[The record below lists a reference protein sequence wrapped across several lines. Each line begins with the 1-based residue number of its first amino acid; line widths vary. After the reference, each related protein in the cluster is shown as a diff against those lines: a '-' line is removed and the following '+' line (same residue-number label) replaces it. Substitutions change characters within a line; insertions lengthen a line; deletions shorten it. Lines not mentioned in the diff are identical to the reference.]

1 MEVMAKSQTRITS
14 NINDMNMTDK
24 QFIHEPI
31 RSSILILML
40 RLFLVMFVVDVIYS
54 VAEIYFLDLDA
65 SIGIHRFIIN
75 AMFVT
80 HIVKNIMLIYFV
92 ISIVSK
98 WISNVYYVTETYLI
112 KHEGILNNK
121 EKIIDLKNLR
131 SVTVNQGFFGKLFHN
146 GTITLTTSA
155 SGGYSDEINLTE
167 VDRPEKYKE
176 FFQLCLEKSN

>member
-1 MEVMAKSQTRITS
+1 MSKES
-14 NINDMNMTDK
+14 K
-24 QFIHEPI
+24 QYIHEPI
-31 RSSILILML
+31 RSSVLILIL
-40 RLFLVMFVVDVIYS
+40 RLFLVMFIVDAVYS
-54 VAEIYFLDLDA
+54 IAEIYFLDLDV
-65 SIGIHRFIIN
+65 ILELHRFIIN

-80 HIVKNIMLIYFV
+80 HIIKNIVLIYFV
-92 ISIVSK
+92 LNIVSK

-131 SVTVNQGFFGKLFHN
+131 SVAVNQGFFGKLFHN

-155 SGGYSDEINLTE
+155 SGGYNDEINLIE

-176 FFQLCLEKSN
+176 FFQQCLEKSS